1 MEFFWGHHRSQ
12 RSRLG
17 GSDGLPVLVCQHAPT
32 VRRNSPIMVHN
43 TLGKFRWLA
52 VLAGG
57 VA

>member
-32 VRRNSPIMVHN
+32 VRRNSPHN